1 MSIWY
6 IFLWSDFEL
15 QKSLQK
21 IVFIKNSL
29 YLHYLCKSFKFQFV
43 TFYWT
48 IYGLIDLSMSDFFWD
63 FLLFFFVHY
72 FNYLKDLYFYIFILL
87 LKWSNFSLM
96 FLSLILLICQWM
108 SEFNLRT
115 VRAIAK
121 ARKIVQISICVFD
134 LQRYIYVI
142 LSKSKWHILL
152 SRMFVIHFQVFRY
165 TFGGVS

>member
-1 MSIWY
+1 MDW
-6 IFLWSDFEL
+6 L
-15 QKSLQK
+15 
-21 IVFIKNSL
+21 IVDERL
-29 YLHYLCKSFKFQFV
+29 
-43 TFYWT
+43 
-48 IYGLIDLSMSDFFWD
+48 FFG

-134 LQRYIYVI
+134 LQRYVYVI
-142 LSKSKWHILL
+142 LSKIKMTVSFFK
-152 SRMFVIHFQVFRY
+152 RMLFIFRCFVILIVVYRREKKSKSEIYILRWFLMMTHCFVKIVEYFHLTSIQKEKWWNFEK
-165 TFGGVS
+165 G